1 VDIKKGTTPMLAP
14 IAKVNKIFSLNY
26 KDQVFDV
33 MYRTGKLIDGGER
46 KFTKITL
53 NRMPFPSIY
62 KDGHLD
68 EKEITL
74 VCEEFK

>member
-1 VDIKKGTTPMLAP
+1 MEH

-33 MYRTGKLIDGGER
+33 MYRTGKLRDGGER

-53 NRMPFPSIY
+53 NRIPFPSIY

-74 VCEEFK
+74 VCEELNESFT